1 MGMEDI
7 LPLQQYAILEPL
19 PRVHADV
26 EDDLDLLLVDQMKPG
41 IIQYCAKLFLLLRR
55 ERNAP
60 DCSILLLT
68 LFAHQHF
75 Q

>member
-1 MGMEDI
+1 MNPI
-7 LPLQQYAILEPL
+7 PL

-41 IIQYCAKLFLLLRR
+41 IVQHCAKLFLQLCR

-68 LFAHQHF
+68 LFAHQHV